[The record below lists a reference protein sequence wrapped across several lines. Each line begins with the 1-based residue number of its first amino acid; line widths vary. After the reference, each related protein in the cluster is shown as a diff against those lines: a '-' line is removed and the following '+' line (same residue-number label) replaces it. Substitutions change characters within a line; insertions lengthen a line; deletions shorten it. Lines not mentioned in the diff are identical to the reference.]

1 MVEHPILGFR
11 SWTRLQ
17 DSVLAPCLPPYISYL
32 QRHGYA
38 RHTIGHYLS
47 SVAHFSRW
55 LTRKRIGL
63 ELLDD
68 RLLRHFLRV
77 HLPSC
82 DCPGR
87 RKCALNFAR
96 AALRHLFK
104 VLRAHGRIRPRSV
117 SFSTAIAEEL
127 THLDTYLDE
136 VCGLALATREKH
148 LHHVRDFLVHQFGTG
163 RINAS
168 RLQPSHVLHFVA
180 ERSQGRNPATASTIA
195 SSVRTYLRFRLFGG
209 DHTEALIAAMPKVAV
224 WPLQRVP
231 RGLSQGQLTQFL
243 NAFDRRSASGRRGY
257 AMARLLADLGLRLG
271 EVVRLQLDDLNW
283 HEGTLRIRGAKGK
296 RVDVLPLPVQTGQAL
311 VDYLRFGRPKT
322 QSRALFVRHRAPLDQ
337 PISPAVV
344 CSAVK
349 MAYAKCGWP
358 STSMSTHLL
367 RHTVASRMLSGGASL
382 KDIAD
387 VLRHRSLDTTMI
399 YAKVDFNRL
408 AAVVTPWPGDRS

>member
-11 SWTRLQ
+11 SWSRLQ
-17 DSVLAPCLPPYISYL
+17 DSVLAPCLPAYISYL
-32 QRHGYA
+32 QSHGYA

-55 LTRKRIGL
+55 LTRKRIAL
-63 ELLDD
+63 ESLDD
-68 RLLRHFLRV
+68 RLRRDFLLM
-77 HLPSC
+77 HLPRC
-82 DCPGR
+82 NCPGR

-96 AALRHLFK
+96 AALGHLFG
-104 VLRAHGRIRPRSV
+104 VLRAEQRIRPRLV
-117 SFSTAIAEEL
+117 SFSNAIAQEL
-127 THLDTYLDE
+127 SRLDTYLDE
-136 VCGLALATREKH
+136 VCGRALATREGC
-148 LHHVRDFLVHQFGTG
+148 LRHVRDFLVYQFGSG
-163 RINAS
+163 CIDLNRVHPI
-168 RLQPSHVLHFVA
+168 HVLRFVV
-180 ERSQGRNPATASTIA
+180 ERSQGRAPATAGTIA
-195 SSVRTYLRFRLFGG
+195 SSIRTYLRFRLFGG
-209 DHTEALIAAMPKVAV
+209 DHTEPLIAAVPKVAA

-231 RGLSQGQLTQFL
+231 KGLTEDQLTQFL
-243 NAFDRRSASGRRGY
+243 NAFDRRTASGRRGY

-296 RVDVLPLPVQTGQAL
+296 RVDVLPLPEQTGQAL

-322 QSRALFVRHRAPLDQ
+322 TSRALFVRHRAPLDQ

-344 CSAVK
+344 QSAVK
-349 MAYAKCGWP
+349 LAYARCGWP

-367 RHTVASRMLSGGASL
+367 RHTVASRMLRGGASL

-399 YAKVDFNRL
+399 YATVDFNRL
-408 AAVVTPWPGDRS
+408 AAVITPWPGGRS